1 MNMTSSNTLPDDFP
15 WDQTLGLL
23 LDALQVKDLL
33 RRVYEWSPAC
43 QLDVL
48 YLGTQWASISHCSP
62 CLIRLRDR
70 DDPVLLQFLANT
82 QHQWGYVL
90 VSDGSWQQ
98 LLTHLRWLTSFQP
111 PQFEE
116 MYLRISDPAVARALF
131 GADDYPRS
139 DLFGPCQQVM
149 IANAPLSEWTHFRRP
164 SEAVIPM
171 YEQPYS
177 ASDAQWAALQ
187 AVAFDKSIAALYLHM
202 QRFFPEYRADLS
214 PQQRL
219 QHIHQLARSAIE
231 RGFESEREI
240 WLYANVFG
248 FLGDGV
254 LAQHPDIAELLT
266 VKSELTSFQRVD
278 RAAELAAQR
287 SGR

>member
-1 MNMTSSNTLPDDFP
+1 MNMTPINSLPDNFP
-15 WDQTLGLL
+15 WDDTVGLL

-43 QLDVL
+43 QIDVL

-70 DDPVLLQFLANT
+70 EDPVLLQFLANT

-98 LLTHLRWLTSFQP
+98 LLTHMRWLTSFQP

-139 DLFGPCQQVM
+139 KLFGPCQQIIV
-149 IANAPLSEWTHFRRP
+149 ANTLLAGWTHFRRP
-164 SEAVIPM
+164 SEVAMPT
-171 YEQPYS
+171 YKKPYT

-187 AVAFDKSIAALYLHM
+187 AVAFDKSIAALHLHM
-202 QRFFPEYRADLS
+202 QRFFPEHGADLD
-214 PQQRL
+214 PRQRL
-219 QHIHQLARSAIE
+219 EHLHQLARSAIE

-248 FLGDGV
+248 FLGDDELV
-254 LAQHPDIAELLT
+254 QHPDITELLN
-266 VKSELTSFQRVD
+266 VKSELTSFQRVE

-287 SGR
+287 RGL